1 MKFTSSILMISAAL
15 ALASAAPLVHIA
27 DPIGQVLTKRCADCT
42 NKDAVALEIIV
53 QASADHYS
61 NIAHV
66 RLDNLMSEI
75 QTAKV
80 TSGSQDLPQEKAALT
95 VTVQTKIEEA
105 KKACTPEA
113 LAPAIKAT
121 VAANANMDVPWSKK
135 EEIEKKMVE
144 LDVMITKLMLDR
156 IQANIDA
163 ERLSKDCTEQMTNT
177 QIAPAPAPEAAP
189 APAPAPATEAAPAS
203 APEVAAPAPAP
214 AAPAPVPTAPTP
226 APAVA
231 ATAPEVATPAP
242 APAACTETSC
252 GSKQAGIDV
261 AADVDAKYVC
271 KSGCKDTQDAK
282 NVLSLRV
289 TLENEF
295 EPRLDHFYNQ
305 EVPTDC
311 TKQRNSL
318 LDGVLE
324 LVAKIHIDG

>member
-1 MKFTSSILMISAAL
+1 MKFTSSILLISAAL
-15 ALASAAPLVHIA
+15 AMVSAAPLAVPEANIINPGH
-27 DPIGQVLTKRCADCT
+27 VLTKRCADCT
-42 NKDAVALEIIV
+42 NKDAAALDIIV

-66 RLDNLMSEI
+66 RLDSLLSEI

-95 VTVQTKIEEA
+95 VTVQTKIDEA
-105 KKACTPEA
+105 KKACAPEA
-113 LAPAIKAT
+113 LAPAIRAT
-121 VAANANMDVPWSKK
+121 VTANSNMDVPWSKK
-135 EEIEKKMVE
+135 EEIEKNMVE
-144 LDVMITKLMLDR
+144 LDIMITRLMLDR
-156 IQANIDA
+156 MQAKIDA

-177 QIAPAPAPEAAP
+177 QIVPAPAPEAAAAAPAPVPEAAP
-189 APAPAPATEAAPAS
+189 APAPAPEAVPAPA
-203 APEVAAPAPAP
+203 PEAVPAPAP
-214 AAPAPVPTAPTP
+214 AAPV
-226 APAVA
+226 
-231 ATAPEVATPAP
+231 P

-252 GSKQAGIDV
+252 GSKTAGIDV

-271 KSGCKDTQDAK
+271 KAGCKDTQDAK

-311 TKQRNSL
+311 TEQRNSL
-318 LDGVLE
+318 LGGVLE
-324 LVAKIHIDG
+324 LVAKIHLDG